1 MIIEF
6 GRWQLRPVDQNNWVL
21 ATTEQWEK
29 SAARARRDKSSRSNE
44 RVPFGTARYFQWP
57 NIGYAIHYAATRD
70 LADKEGTAT
79 PCEAAEEFT
88 NISKALLAEFCTALD
103 KYTDPTKQ
111 NALGNARNAD

>member
-6 GRWQLRPVDQNNWVL
+6 GRWQLRPVDKNNWAL
-21 ATTEQWEK
+21 NTAEAWEK
-29 SAARARRDKSSRSNE
+29 KAASARKNKTSKTGVMVPDK
-44 RVPFGTARYFQWP
+44 TTRYFQWP

-79 PCEAAEEFT
+79 PWEAAEEFT
-88 NISKALLAEFCTALD
+88 NISKALLAEFCAALD

-111 NALGNARNAD
+111 SAHIDARSAE

>member
-6 GRWQLRPVDQNNWVL
+6 GRWQLRPIDQSNWAL

-29 SAARARRDKSSRSNE
+29 KNRKSKTCV
-44 RVPFGTARYFQWP
+44 RVPDKAARYFQWP

-79 PCEAAEEFT
+79 PWEAAEEFT
-88 NISKALLAEFCTALD
+88 NISKTLLAEFCAALD

-111 NALGNARNAD
+111 NAHVDARSAE

>member
-6 GRWQLRPVDQNNWVL
+6 GRWQLRPIDKNNWAL
-21 ATTEQWEK
+21 NTAEAWEK
-29 SAARARRDKSSRSNE
+29 KAATARKNKTSKKGVM
-44 RVPFGTARYFQWP
+44 VPDRTTRYFQWP

-79 PCEAAEEFT
+79 PWEAAEEFT
-88 NISKALLAEFCTALD
+88 NISKTLLAEFCAALD

-111 NALGNARNAD
+111 SAHIDARSAE